1 MKVKVKDCRD
11 KKPTASL
18 LFTVKGVVGHI
29 LLNMVDG
36 VIVYPNENIIS
47 VLHDNKFDDIAV
59 DDIIYVNVNTIFLMS
74 SCAEIQYYRQLG
86 CHKLLSVVVC

>member
-1 MKVKVKDCRD
+1 MKVKVKDCRE

-59 DDIIYVNVNTIFLMS
+59 DDIIYVNVNTIFLMFY
-74 SCAEIQYYRQLG
+74 ELIIDYKENKIIMNVRRI
-86 CHKLLSVVVC
+86 K

>member
-1 MKVKVKDCRD
+1 MKVKVKDCRE
-11 KKPTASL
+11 KKPIASL

-59 DDIIYVNVNTIFLMS
+59 DDIIYVNVNTIFLMFY
-74 SCAEIQYYRQLG
+74 ELIIDYKENKIVMNVRRIR
-86 CHKLLSVVVC
+86 

>member
-1 MKVKVKDCRD
+1 MKVKVKDCGD

-29 LLNMVDG
+29 LLDMVDG
-36 VIVYPNENIIS
+36 VIVYTDENIIS

-59 DDIIYVNVNTIFLMS
+59 DDILYVNVNNIFLMFY
-74 SCAEIQYYRQLG
+74 ELIIDYKENKIVMNVRRI
-86 CHKLLSVVVC
+86 K

>member
-59 DDIIYVNVNTIFLMS
+59 DDIIYVNVNTIFLMFY
-74 SCAEIQYYRQLG
+74 ELIIDYKENKIIMNVRRI
-86 CHKLLSVVVC
+86 K

>member
-36 VIVYPNENIIS
+36 VIVYPNDNIINI
-47 VLHDNKFDDIAV
+47 LHDNKFDDIAV
-59 DDIIYVNVNTIFLMS
+59 DDILYVNVNNIFLMFY
-74 SCAEIQYYRQLG
+74 ELMIDYKENKIVMNVRRI
-86 CHKLLSVVVC
+86 K

>member
-29 LLNMVDG
+29 LLDMVDG
-36 VIVYPNENIIS
+36 VIVYTDENIIS

-59 DDIIYVNVNTIFLMS
+59 DDILYVNVNNIFLMF
-74 SCAEIQYYRQLG
+74 Y
-86 CHKLLSVVVC
+86 KLIIDYQENKIIINVRRIR

>member
-36 VIVYPNENIIS
+36 VIVYTDENIIS

-59 DDIIYVNVNTIFLMS
+59 DDIIYVNVNTIFLMFY
-74 SCAEIQYYRQLG
+74 ELIIDYKENKIIMNVRRI
-86 CHKLLSVVVC
+86 K

>member
-1 MKVKVKDCRD
+1 MKVKVKDCGD

-59 DDIIYVNVNTIFLMS
+59 DDIIYVNVNTIFLMFY
-74 SCAEIQYYRQLG
+74 ELIIDYKENKIIMNVRRI
-86 CHKLLSVVVC
+86 K

>member
-1 MKVKVKDCRD
+1 MKVKIKDCRD

-36 VIVYPNENIIS
+36 VIVYTDENIIS

-59 DDIIYVNVNTIFLMS
+59 DDILYVNVNNIFLMFY
-74 SCAEIQYYRQLG
+74 ELMIDYKENKIVMNVRRIR
-86 CHKLLSVVVC
+86 

>member
-59 DDIIYVNVNTIFLMS
+59 DNIIYVNVNTIFLMF
-74 SCAEIQYYRQLG
+74 Y
-86 CHKLLSVVVC
+86 KLIIDYKENKIVMNVRRIK

>member
-59 DDIIYVNVNTIFLMS
+59 DDIIYVNVNTIFLMFY
-74 SCAEIQYYRQLG
+74 ELIIDYKENKIVMNVRRI
-86 CHKLLSVVVC
+86 K

>member
-1 MKVKVKDCRD
+1 MKVKVKDSRE

-59 DDIIYVNVNTIFLMS
+59 DDIIYVNVNTIFLMFY
-74 SCAEIQYYRQLG
+74 ELIIDYKENKIVMNVRRI
-86 CHKLLSVVVC
+86 K

>member
-29 LLNMVDG
+29 LLDMVDG
-36 VIVYPNENIIS
+36 VIVYTDENIIS

-59 DDIIYVNVNTIFLMS
+59 DDIIYVNVNTIFLMFY
-74 SCAEIQYYRQLG
+74 ELIIDYKENKIVMNVRRI
-86 CHKLLSVVVC
+86 K